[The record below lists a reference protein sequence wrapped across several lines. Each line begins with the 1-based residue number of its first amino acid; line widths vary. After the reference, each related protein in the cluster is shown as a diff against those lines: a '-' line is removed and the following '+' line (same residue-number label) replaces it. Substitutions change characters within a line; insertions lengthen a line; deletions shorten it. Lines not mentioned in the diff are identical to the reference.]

1 MASFITFDKIAK
13 KVNNKNLLAN
23 LSFGAQKDEILFIL
37 GNPDSGRSTLFKIL
51 MGIVDRD
58 KGNIF
63 VNGMNYDKRKDEIR
77 SIIGYLP
84 QENIFDKDLNILEN
98 LYCYGQL
105 QGMNLSLINKESL
118 RWADVLDFKK
128 YLYVLPNEIPFE
140 FLRKISIARS
150 LLNNPEIL
158 LFDSPTS
165 GMNFLDRNLFWEVI
179 NEFKKNKTILCI
191 SESFEEVQ
199 FYADRVIIIHN
210 GSVAMNSSI
219 NNINNAVDNTY
230 RYQFVF
236 KRIVPHDF
244 LKLVKADSEVKNIIS
259 RDKYFEFSTNKKSIF
274 FKTFQTALNYQL
286 IDLKFSYSKLNEI
299 YSKVT
304 E

>member
-23 LSFGAQKDEILFIL
+23 LSFGAQKGEVLFIL

-51 MGIVDRD
+51 MGIVNRD

-84 QENIFDKDLNILEN
+84 QENIFDKELNILEN
-98 LYCYGQL
+98 LYFYGQL
-105 QGMNLSLINKESL
+105 KGMDLSLISKESL
-118 RWADVLDFKK
+118 RWADVFGFKE
-128 YLYVLPNEIPFE
+128 YLYMLPNQIPFE

-150 LLNNPEIL
+150 LLNNPKIL
-158 LFDSPTS
+158 LFDNPTS
-165 GMNFLDRNLFWEVI
+165 GMNFLDRNLFWEVM
-179 NEFKKNKTILCI
+179 NDFKKDKTILCV
-191 SESFEEVQ
+191 SQNFKEVN

-219 NNINNAVDNTY
+219 ANINNAVDNTY

-244 LKLVKADSEVKNIIS
+244 LKSIKADSNVKNTIS
-259 RDKYFEFSTNKKSIF
+259 KDKYFEFSTNKKSVF
-274 FKTFQTALNYQL
+274 FKTFQTALNYEL
-286 IDLKFSYSKLNEI
+286 IDLKFNYSKLNEI